1 MSHNIHSKDN
11 ILKRIREVENKDLI
25 IVTEQKKEIIEKE
38 QEDIL
43 IRFAEAFQLVGGEF
57 IYCANATDLSQQL
70 TLLTQ
75 TQGWRHLYLWEHS
88 LQDFM
93 QRYKV
98 ENIRIGRQLDSA
110 DAGITLCEALV
121 AETGS
126 IVISTA
132 QSSGRILSIFPPNH
146 IVIASVKQV
155 VESLGIALAN
165 IAQKYKQQMPSM
177 LSVIT
182 GPSRTADIEKTLVKG
197 AHGSKKIVVFV
208 VDN

>member
-57 IYCANATDLSQQL
+57 IYCTNATDLSRQL

-155 VESLGIALAN
+155 VETLGIALAN